1 MEAVAAYAVLG
12 HRPRDC
18 VKLRK
23 AWPGSMEGV
32 VEAGNLRQLRELVC
46 DRADRR
52 EVVRQ
57 VQGKERDQLF
67 DIGDDIVIELYGR
80 DVRLAAEDDPVAGGE
95 HPHTAGVAFDPV
107 DDVAD
112 RIGVAQR

>member
-1 MEAVAAYAVLG
+1 
-12 HRPRDC
+12 
-18 VKLRK
+18 
-23 AWPGSMEGV
+23 MEGV
-32 VEAGNLRQLRELVC
+32 VEAGHLRQFGKGLGQRL
-46 DRADRR
+46 DRR

-57 VQGKERDQLF
+57 VQGKERDQLR
-67 DIGDDIVIELYGR
+67 DIGDDGTVQLYGR

-95 HPHTAGVAFDPV
+95 HPHAVGVAFDPV